1 MDKELDFT
9 TYFQQVKDQIKKG
22 FEDLPK
28 QLRDTTGQ
36 LMVEMSL
43 RNTEL
48 AQTFG
53 RTQAAVVGLRK
64 EFISSI
70 PVITALGGSFQDA
83 FNIQQKVSEAF
94 NTNKILTAEL
104 ASNLFTAGKAL
115 GIASTEMGSVVLDFE
130 NAGIQSTIIRDRMQ
144 QTANIA
150 RVVGANTNAVFTQ
163 VQQNLGNLNKFGFKD
178 GVEGLSRMAA
188 KAVSLRTDMFEIFN
202 FAERVFS
209 PEGAI
214 EAVAGFQRM
223 GVAVGDLADPFRL
236 LYLAQ
241 EDVEG
246 LYDGLT
252 KMTAQFTYLDK
263 QTGEVK
269 LFSNAKRDLRD
280 IAQITGQSVESLQKN
295 ALAMGKLNALG
306 SEFKIMNVTE
316 EDKLLI
322 ANLAEF
328 NKKSGA
334 YTVKLQGTEKLVS
347 QLSSKDIEYLRGRPE
362 TLEEIAQAQ
371 LTEDELIRAGIE
383 SMVTLLGGIVPGSK
397 PAGDLQQL
405 IRATIEAGNTATLRA
420 GTRLKPVIEKVDEN
434 YQNLP
439 KILNQFYS
447 EIQNGTFNFE
457 SAFKKIEE
465 VSTNYSNGLKNL
477 GTQIQSFDFIGEVKQ
492 RMSNDNLFGS
502 GAGFLVDITNKFIT
516 EIEDGIFEP
525 IKSSI
530 EKAETNLNSV
540 NTQNVNSNLANL
552 SSSTSQASTSLFSF
566 GTMLNKMMENL
577 NNPKAQTTSNLG
589 TFNQNNTTQLTGV
602 NIAQINNQLST
613 LVAFQTNQLKSS
625 IQSTLQRPKLNE
637 IEPPNT
643 NQISVE
649 QQNQNVVFSPIRGN
663 IDLKV
668 VTEDGTK
675 VDLTNQIVSS
685 AEFQRRVV
693 ALITER
699 MQGSQYSNVQNSA
712 EV

>member
-1 MDKELDFT
+1 MDEQLDFN
-9 TYFQQVKDQIKKG
+9 TYFKQVKEQIKKG
-22 FEDLPK
+22 FEDLPNELRRVSGDLMV
-28 QLRDTTGQ
+28 QVMLRDAQ
-36 LMVEMSL
+36 LAE
-43 RNTEL
+43 
-48 AQTFG
+48 TFG
-53 RTQAAVVGLRK
+53 RTQAAVAGLRK
-64 EFISSI
+64 EFVSSI

-83 FNIQQKVSEAF
+83 FDIQQKVSEAF
-94 NTNKILTAEL
+94 GTNKILTSEL
-104 ASNLFTAGKAL
+104 AANLFTAGKAL
-115 GIASTEMGSVVLDFE
+115 GIASNQMGGVVLDFE

-144 QTANIA
+144 QTANVA

-163 VQQNLGNLNKFGFKD
+163 VRENLGNLNKFGFKD

-202 FAERVFS
+202 FADKVFS

-223 GVAVGDLADPFRL
+223 GVAVGDLADPMRL

-246 LYDGLT
+246 LYNGLT

-295 ALAMGKLNALG
+295 ALAIGKLNALG

-322 ANLAEF
+322 SNLAEF
-328 NKKSGA
+328 NKKTGS
-334 YTVKLQGTEKLVS
+334 YTVKISGTEKLVS

-362 TLEEIAQAQ
+362 TLEDIARAQ
-371 LTEDELIRAGIE
+371 LTEDELLRASVNSIL
-383 SMVTLLGGIVPGSK
+383 SLLGGIVPGSK

-405 IRATIEAGNTATLRA
+405 IRSTIETINLSTTKA
-420 GTRLKPVIEKVDEN
+420 GTRLKPVIQKVDEN

-477 GTQIQSFDFIGEVKQ
+477 GTQIQSFDFIGEVKK
-492 RMSNDNLFGS
+492 RMSDDNLFGS

-516 EIEDGIFEP
+516 EIEDGFFEP
-525 IKSSI
+525 IKSSV
-530 EKAETNLNSV
+530 KNTETKLNSLDPSKANTAMNGLATSVDGV
-540 NTQNVNSNLANL
+540 NAGFQ
-552 SSSTSQASTSLFSF
+552 
-566 GTMLNKMMENL
+566 NL
-577 NNPKAQTTSNLG
+577 NNVLNRFGIQTP
-589 TFNQNNTTQLTGV
+589 NQANNVSLEKVTPP
-602 NIAQINNQLST
+602 NITPTMLAS
-613 LVAFQTNQLKSS
+613 
-625 IQSTLQRPKLNE
+625 
-637 IEPPNT
+637 NT
-643 NQISVE
+643 NQ
-649 QQNQNVVFSPIRGN
+649 NVLFSPINGN
-663 IDLKV
+663 IELKV

-685 AEFQRRVV
+685 VEFQRKVV
-693 ALITER
+693 ALISEK
-699 MQGSQYSNVQNSA
+699 MQNQTYNNLPNSVA
-712 EV
+712 TT

>member
-1 MDKELDFT
+1 MDEQLDFN
-9 TYFQQVKDQIKKG
+9 TYFKQVKEQIKKG
-22 FEDLPK
+22 FEDLPNELRRVSGDLMV
-28 QLRDTTGQ
+28 QVMLRDAQ
-36 LMVEMSL
+36 LAE
-43 RNTEL
+43 
-48 AQTFG
+48 TFG
-53 RTQAAVVGLRK
+53 RTQAAVAGLRK
-64 EFISSI
+64 EFVSSI

-83 FNIQQKVSEAF
+83 FDIQQKVSEAF
-94 NTNKILTAEL
+94 GTNKILTSEL
-104 ASNLFTAGKAL
+104 AANLFTAGKAL
-115 GIASTEMGSVVLDFE
+115 GIASNQMGGVVLDFE

-144 QTANIA
+144 QTANVA

-202 FAERVFS
+202 FADKVFS

-223 GVAVGDLADPFRL
+223 GVAVGDLADPMRL

-246 LYDGLT
+246 LYNGLT

-269 LFSNAKRDLRD
+269 LLSNAKRDLRD

-322 ANLAEF
+322 SNLAEF
-328 NKKSGA
+328 NKKTGS
-334 YTVKLQGTEKLVS
+334 YTVKISGTEKLVS

-362 TLEEIAQAQ
+362 TLEDIARAQ
-371 LTEDELIRAGIE
+371 LTEDELLRASVNSIL
-383 SMVTLLGGIVPGSK
+383 SLLGGIVPGSK

-405 IRATIEAGNTATLRA
+405 IRSTIETINLSTTKA
-420 GTRLKPVIEKVDEN
+420 GTRLKPVIQKVDEN

-477 GTQIQSFDFIGEVKQ
+477 GTQIQSFDFIGEVKK
-492 RMSNDNLFGS
+492 RMSDDNLFGS

-516 EIEDGIFEP
+516 EIEDGFFEP
-525 IKSSI
+525 IKSSV
-530 EKAETNLNSV
+530 KNTETKLNSLDPSKANTAMNGLATSVDGV
-540 NTQNVNSNLANL
+540 NAGFQ
-552 SSSTSQASTSLFSF
+552 
-566 GTMLNKMMENL
+566 NL
-577 NNPKAQTTSNLG
+577 NNVLNRFGIQTP
-589 TFNQNNTTQLTGV
+589 NQANNVSLEKVTPP
-602 NIAQINNQLST
+602 NITPTMLAS
-613 LVAFQTNQLKSS
+613 
-625 IQSTLQRPKLNE
+625 
-637 IEPPNT
+637 NT
-643 NQISVE
+643 NQ
-649 QQNQNVVFSPIRGN
+649 NVLFSPINGN
-663 IDLKV
+663 IELKV

-685 AEFQRRVV
+685 VEFQRKVV
-693 ALITER
+693 ALISEK
-699 MQGSQYSNVQNSA
+699 MQNQTYNNLPNSVA
-712 EV
+712 TT

>member
-1 MDKELDFT
+1 MDEQLDFN
-9 TYFQQVKDQIKKG
+9 TYFKQVKEQIKKG
-22 FEDLPK
+22 FEDLPNELRRVSGDLMV
-28 QLRDTTGQ
+28 QVMLRDAQ
-36 LMVEMSL
+36 LAE
-43 RNTEL
+43 
-48 AQTFG
+48 TFG
-53 RTQAAVVGLRK
+53 RTQAAVTGLRK
-64 EFISSI
+64 EFVSSI

-83 FNIQQKVSEAF
+83 FDIQQKVSEAF
-94 NTNKILTAEL
+94 GTNKILTSEL
-104 ASNLFTAGKAL
+104 AANLFTAGKAL
-115 GIASTEMGSVVLDFE
+115 GIASNQMGGVVLDFE

-144 QTANIA
+144 QTANVA

-163 VQQNLGNLNKFGFKD
+163 VRENLGNLNKFGFKD

-202 FAERVFS
+202 FADKVFS

-223 GVAVGDLADPFRL
+223 GVAVGDLADPMRL

-246 LYDGLT
+246 LYNGLT

-322 ANLAEF
+322 SNLAEF
-328 NKKSGA
+328 NKKTGS
-334 YTVKLQGTEKLVS
+334 YTVKISGTEKLVS

-362 TLEEIAQAQ
+362 TLEDIARAQ
-371 LTEDELIRAGIE
+371 LTEDELLRASVNSIL
-383 SMVTLLGGIVPGSK
+383 SLLGGIVPGSK

-405 IRATIEAGNTATLRA
+405 IRSTIETINLSTTKA
-420 GTRLKPVIEKVDEN
+420 GTRLKPVIQKVDEN

-477 GTQIQSFDFIGEVKQ
+477 GTQIQSFDFIGEVKK
-492 RMSNDNLFGS
+492 RMSDDNLFGS

-516 EIEDGIFEP
+516 EIEDGFFEP
-525 IKSSI
+525 IKSSV
-530 EKAETNLNSV
+530 KNTETKLNSLDPSKANTAMNGLATSVDGV
-540 NTQNVNSNLANL
+540 NAGFQ
-552 SSSTSQASTSLFSF
+552 
-566 GTMLNKMMENL
+566 NL
-577 NNPKAQTTSNLG
+577 NNVLNRFGIQTP
-589 TFNQNNTTQLTGV
+589 NQANNVSLEKVTPP
-602 NIAQINNQLST
+602 NITPTMLAS
-613 LVAFQTNQLKSS
+613 
-625 IQSTLQRPKLNE
+625 
-637 IEPPNT
+637 NT
-643 NQISVE
+643 NQ
-649 QQNQNVVFSPIRGN
+649 NVLFSPINGN
-663 IDLKV
+663 IELKV

-685 AEFQRRVV
+685 VEFQRKVV
-693 ALITER
+693 ALISEK
-699 MQGSQYSNVQNSA
+699 MQNQTYNNLPNSVA
-712 EV
+712 TT